1 MHDNEKLKKF
11 IFEFWTQM
19 WARSKFRRMARISVN
34 YDLNF
39 GLFFTKTLFFCLYIT
54 ISLMESDL
62 IVPIP
67 VGTERCKNAI
77 STRLKHQINV
87 KNNH

>member
-1 MHDNEKLKKF
+1 MTSESNNVSRTFKHNQKLFYDNEKLKK
-11 IFEFWTQM
+11 
-19 WARSKFRRMARISVN
+19 
-34 YDLNF
+34 
-39 GLFFTKTLFFCLYIT
+39 
-54 ISLMESDL
+54 L